1 MNSRNLDRLENQAN
15 RFAGAFLLPR
25 RTFARE
31 IANTTVDYLLSLK
44 GRWRVAVAAM
54 IYRCKELGILN
65 TDQVKYMW
73 KQMNARG
80 IRMRE
85 PLDNA
90 FALSK
95 PTVLGSAVQMLID
108 NKVKLPAEI
117 AEDVLLNASDV
128 ESLCSL
134 PAGSLQNKVLSFP
147 KLRQV

>member
-1 MNSRNLDRLENQAN
+1 LHN
-15 RFAGAFLLPR
+15 
-25 RTFARE
+25 
-31 IANTTVDYLLSLK
+31 
-44 GRWRVAVAAM
+44 
-54 IYRCKELGILN
+54 
-65 TDQVKYMW
+65 
-73 KQMNARG
+73 
-80 IRMRE
+80 RE

-108 NKVKLPAEI
+108 NRGKLPTEI

-147 KLRQV
+147 TLRQV